1 MKKLATGRRTFL
13 YLLIAAVIFILIFL
27 SLITGKAVEWLWM
40 RQLGYEN
47 IFWQLLFIKLGW
59 FGLAFI
65 LVFLYFWGNLR
76 LLVRAGLK
84 SVGRQDVL
92 VIENAGEITAKTG
105 KFITTIISCVP
116 ALIFGLIYHSEWDTY
131 LRFRWGGPSDS
142 PIPSLVRMSDSI
154 CSDFLFMR

>member
-1 MKKLATGRRTFL
+1 MKRLATGRRIFWYVL
-13 YLLIAAVIFILIFL
+13 AAVILVLIFL
-27 SLITGKAVEWLWM
+27 SLITGKLVEWLWM
-40 RQLGYEN
+40 VQLGYETV
-47 IFWQLLFIKLGW
+47 FWRLLFIKLGW

-92 VIENAGEITAKTG
+92 VIENAGEITARTG
-105 KFITTIISCVP
+105 KFITAILSCVP
-116 ALIFGLIYHSEWDTY
+116 ALIFGLIYYSEWDTY

-142 PIPSLVRMSDSI
+142 PIPSLARMSDSI

>member
-1 MKKLATGRRTFL
+1 MKRLAIGRRIFWYVL
-13 YLLIAAVIFILIFL
+13 AVVIFVLIFL
-27 SLITGKAVEWLWM
+27 SLITGRLVEWLWM
-40 RQLGYEN
+40 GELGYET

-105 KFITTIISCVP
+105 KFITAIISCVP
-116 ALIFGLIYHSEWDTY
+116 ALIFGLIYYSEWDTY